1 MDSLKSNEQKNK
13 EDSESIKV
21 ILIGDS
27 GTGKTS
33 LIAISAGNVF
43 DSSMVSTTSF
53 SFIKTKIII
62 NKKEYNLDIWDTI
75 GQEKFR
81 SMTQLFVKE
90 SKIVILVYD
99 ITKRV
104 SFESLSFWKKMIDNM
119 IKDSPVIGIVGNKI
133 DLYEQE
139 QVHEKELSEYAKS
152 LGVKYLITSAKNDNI
167 SFSKFLEELLYD
179 YLKKSAGGRLESFS
193 LEEATIAKKEKK
205 NCC

>member
-21 ILIGDS
+21 ILIGNS

-43 DSSMVSTTSF
+43 DSGMTSTTSF
-53 SFIKTKIII
+53 SFIRTKIII

-99 ITKRV
+99 ITNRV

-119 IKDSPVIGIVGNKI
+119 IKDSPVIGIVGNKL
-133 DLYEQE
+133 DLYEHE

-179 YLKKSAGGRLESFS
+179 YLKKSPGGRLESFS
-193 LEEATIAKKEKK
+193 LEEATTPKKEKK

>member
-21 ILIGDS
+21 ILIGNS

-43 DSSMVSTTSF
+43 DSGMTSTTSF
-53 SFIKTKIII
+53 SFIRTKIII

-90 SKIVILVYD
+90 SYQNTGLKLGRNLVLYVLDHKKEVEQLVGKKITASIIMPTSD
-99 ITKRV
+99 K
-104 SFESLSFWKKMIDNM
+104 SFELYKK
-119 IKDSPVIGIVGNKI
+119 IGFEPFTEEFSMM
-133 DLYEQE
+133 Y
-139 QVHEKELSEYAKS
+139 KS
-152 LGVKYLITSAKNDNI
+152 L
-167 SFSKFLEELLYD
+167 
-179 YLKKSAGGRLESFS
+179 
-193 LEEATIAKKEKK
+193 
-205 NCC
+205 